1 MSEKDISKIELRLQK
16 KKIDTLFVILNIQG
30 ENHGRIKQRVEDR
43 DRINAVSEK
52 QIFAES
58 DSTKEE
64 EDFEYEDELDGVY
77 DMFEGVDFSFDLMQ
91 STPLLAEQ
99 QGQ

>member
-30 ENHGRIKQRVEDR
+30 ENPGRIKQRVEDR

-52 QIFAES
+52 
-58 DSTKEE
+58 
-64 EDFEYEDELDGVY
+64 
-77 DMFEGVDFSFDLMQ
+77 
-91 STPLLAEQ
+91 
-99 QGQ
+99 